1 MSKQSKP
8 DILRLAIPLFAQAG
22 FTGVSMRKVANAV
35 GITPAALYHHFK
47 DKDQLYMETMRYAF
61 ADKVVAVGALL
72 KAPADTLER
81 LEMLI
86 RWLAE
91 TLYAET
97 DFRKLLQWVL
107 LDADRQRTVT
117 LVQTTFEELFAIL
130 QNLNE
135 DYRRR
140 FDPHLL
146 SISLIGLVVYHF
158 ETSAVRKIL
167 PGHRPDHD
175 QPDTLVRH
183 LMALLRPA
191 LCP

>member
-61 ADKVVAVGALL
+61 ADKIVAVGALL

-135 DYRRR
+135 GYRRR

-158 ETSAVRKIL
+158 ETTAVRKIL

-183 LMALLRPA
+183 LMELLRPA
-191 LCP
+191 LSP